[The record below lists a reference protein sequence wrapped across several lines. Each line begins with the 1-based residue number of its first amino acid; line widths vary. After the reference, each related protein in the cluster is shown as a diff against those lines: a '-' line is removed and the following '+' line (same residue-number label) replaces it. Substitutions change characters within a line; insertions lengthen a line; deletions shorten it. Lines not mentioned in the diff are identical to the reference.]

1 MEIFIEFKYFGD
13 CMEPYAPTKVEEEV
27 LNFWLKKRIYEKQKA
42 KGKKGPKFYWLC
54 GPPYTSGKFHVGH
67 FWNYASLKDP
77 LFRYK
82 RMKGFDVWDRGG
94 WDMHGLPTS
103 RKVMAKLGLKTKDD
117 IEAYGV
123 DKFVKECEKFSK
135 ETMEKMTED
144 YVRWGVWF
152 DHKNAYQPIKS
163 EFMEGVWWGIKKA
176 WENGF
181 LYEGE
186 KVMAWCPESETV
198 AAKHELEYKEV
209 TDDSVY
215 LKFKVKSEKDTYL
228 IIWTTTPWT
237 IPHNL
242 AVMANPN
249 ITYVYAKAD
258 GETWIVAKDLLN
270 EISKVSKIELKP
282 IKEVKGKELEGLEYE
297 PLLEKEV
304 PVLKE
309 LKKKYKW
316 AFKVLL
322 SEEYV
327 DTESGTGLVHCA
339 PGCGPEDQE
348 VGKKYGLPA
357 FNEVDS
363 KGYFSDK
370 MGEFKGLRARFD
382 DKKFIE
388 HFKKI
393 GALVARVKYKHEY
406 PFHERSKA
414 PVIFRTTKQWFFAV
428 EKIKDKLREWN
439 KQVNW
444 IPKWAGEK
452 TFDNWLA
459 NLKDIGITRQRYWG
473 TPIPIWKCDSCGHFI
488 VVGSLDELKKLSGKK
503 PKNMH
508 KPWIDEIT
516 FKCEKCK
523 GTMKRIPDIADVWLD
538 AGCTS
543 WISLYFPQRRDLFEK
558 YWPADFILEAKEQIR
573 GWFNLLFDT
582 AGVTRLG
589 LPFKNCY
596 MTGWVND
603 AAGRKM
609 SKSLG
614 NIIDPYEV
622 VDKYGTD
629 TVRYYM
635 MGSAQPGVDMNYNFK
650 DIKVKF
656 RNLTILWNICN
667 FLIDFV
673 KTNRLKIP
681 KNPGLG
687 LEEKYILSRTNNT
700 LKKVSEYYDSYKL
713 NDVPGE
719 IEKLFLDISRFY
731 IKSVRDKSVIGSK
744 QEKEVIAF
752 TLFESLLTTLKM
764 FGTVAPF
771 ISEKMYQNLKSI
783 FKLKEESIQLFD
795 WPSVNEEM
803 INEEIEESIEI
814 ANDVIT
820 AILSIRDKKGIGVR
834 WPLSK
839 VLIYT
844 KDKAYAIEL
853 AKEIILKQCNVK
865 EIEIIDRKPEWVKL
879 QIKVHHNKLAKK
891 FKEKVPK
898 IVGTLIQMSP
908 EAVKSKLD
916 NDGKVVIEVD
926 EEKYEVTP
934 EEIYIEEELPQKW
947 GGSNFD
953 YGNLYLDLKQTKELL
968 AEGFAREIIRRIQDL
983 RKELK
988 LQKTDKAKAVVALD
1002 KELKEMIEQYVD
1014 EIEQRTG
1021 TVIMLKIGKETSEK
1035 ANIKV
1040 SVKGNEIAIGLN
1052 PA

>member
-1 MEIFIEFKYFGD
+1 MEKY
-13 CMEPYAPTKVEEEV
+13 EPLKIEEEI
-27 LNFWLKKRIYEKQKA
+27 LKFWAKNKIYEKQKLL
-42 KGKKGPKFYWLC
+42 GKNGPKFYWLC

-82 RMKGFDVWDRGG
+82 RMRGFDVWDRGG

-103 RKVMAKLGLKTKDD
+103 RKVMAKLGLKTKED
-117 IEAYGV
+117 IEKYGV

-144 YVRWGVWF
+144 YIRWGVWF
-152 DHKNAYQPIKS
+152 DHKNAYQPITN

-209 TDDSVY
+209 TDDSIY
-215 LKFKVKSEKDTYL
+215 LKFKVKGKDKTYL

-237 IPHNL
+237 IPFNL
-242 AVMANPN
+242 AVMANPEIN
-249 ITYVYAKAD
+249 YVYAKAGD
-258 GETWIVAKDLLN
+258 ETWIIAKDLL
-270 EISKVSKIELKP
+270 ESVSKAAKVDLKVT
-282 IKEVKGKELEGLEYE
+282 KEVKGKELEGLEYE
-297 PLLEKEV
+297 PLLEKEI
-304 PVLKE
+304 PKISE
-309 LKKKYKW
+309 IKKKHDW
-316 AFKVLL
+316 AFKVVL
-322 SEEYV
+322 SKEYV
-327 DTESGTGLVHCA
+327 DTESGSGLVHCA

-348 VGKKYGLPA
+348 VGKRYKLPP

-363 KGYFSDK
+363 KGYFPKS
-370 MGEFKGLRARFD
+370 MGIFEGWRARFD

-388 HFKKI
+388 YFKKI
-393 GALVARVKYKHEY
+393 GALVARAKYKHEY

-428 EKIKDKLREWN
+428 EKIKDKLKEWN

-452 TFDNWLA
+452 TFDNWIF
-459 NLKDIGITRQRYWG
+459 NLKDISITRQRYWG
-473 TPIPIWKCDSCGHFI
+473 TPIPIWKCDKCNHFV

-503 PKNMH
+503 PKSMH

-516 FKCEKCK
+516 FKCDKCKK

-543 WISLYFPQRRDLFEK
+543 WISLYFPQRKDLMEK

-582 AGVTRLG
+582 AGVTGLG
-589 LPFKNCY
+589 IPFTNAY

-603 AAGRKM
+603 AQGRKM

-622 VDKYGTD
+622 VGKYGTD
-629 TVRYYM
+629 TVRFYM
-635 MGSAQPGVDMNYNFK
+635 MGAAQPGVDMNYNHK
-650 DIKVKF
+650 DIAVKF
-656 RNLTILWNICN
+656 RNLSILWNIHN

-673 KTNRLKIP
+673 KTNKLKIP
-681 KNPGLG
+681 KNPNLG
-687 LEEKYILSRTNNT
+687 LEEKYILSRTHST
-700 LKKVSEYYDSYKL
+700 LKKVTELYDEYRL
-713 NDVPGE
+713 NEIPWE
-719 IEKLFLDISRFY
+719 IEKLFLDISRVY
-731 IKSVRDKSVIGSK
+731 IKSIRDKAAMGTK
-744 QEKEVIAF
+744 EEKEAIAY
-752 TLFESLLTTLKM
+752 TLFESLITTLKM

-771 ISEKMYQNLKSI
+771 ICEKMYQNLRKV
-783 FKLKEESIQLFD
+783 FGLKPISIQLFE
-795 WPSVNEEM
+795 WPEPNEEL
-803 INEEIEESIEI
+803 IDEKIEKTIEI
-814 ANDVIT
+814 ANEVIT

-839 VLIYT
+839 VLIITPYSEYVKT
-844 KDKAYAIEL
+844 
-853 AKEIILKQCNVK
+853 AKEIILKQCNLKDIEFIEK
-865 EIEIIDRKPEWVKL
+865 EPSWVKL
-879 QIKVHHNKLAKK
+879 QVKVNHGKMAKK

-908 EAVKSKLD
+908 EAVRKALSES
-916 NDGKVVIEVD
+916 GKVLLEVD
-926 EEKYEVTP
+926 GEKYELTP
-934 EEIYIEEELPQKW
+934 EEIYIEEELPDNW
-947 GGSNFD
+947 GSAEIDHGKV
-953 YGNLYLDLKQTKELL
+953 YLSLEQNKELL
-968 AEGFAREIIRRIQDL
+968 SEGFAREIARRIQDL

-988 LQKTDKAKAVVALD
+988 LQKTDKAKAKVLVD
-1002 KELKEMIEQYVD
+1002 EELKEMLEKYIPDVEK
-1014 EIEQRTG
+1014 RTG
-1021 TVIMLKIGKETSEK
+1021 TTIEILTKGNINEK
-1035 ANIKV
+1035 ANVKV
-1040 SVKGNEIAIGLN
+1040 KVKNKEIVVGLS
-1052 PA
+1052 PKKIL